1 MSSASESTIVHW
13 WLQRVSACIVAL
25 YAALVIA
32 LLFIYG
38 TPNAEQWRALFSNNG
53 FKVFTLLAMVA
64 TFYHGLIGVLHVWP
78 DYVKDR
84 AMQATLNGYSWLAAA
99 GYTLWAVYI
108 LFVMK

>member
-1 MSSASESTIVHW
+1 MAGQSESTITHW
-13 WLQRVSACIVAL
+13 WLQRVSACIIAV
-25 YAALVIA
+25 YAVLVIA

-38 TPNAEQWRALFSNNG
+38 TPNAEQWRALFANNG
-53 FKVFTLLAMVA
+53 FRVFTLLAMVA

-84 AMQATLNGYSWLAAA
+84 ALQATLNGYSWLATA

-108 LFVMK
+108 LFGFK